1 VHPPAPARI
10 IFVTGTDTGVGKTVL
25 TASLLYY
32 LRSKEIGALA
42 VKPFATGTRGD
53 AERLAALQPGS
64 LTLDQVNPF
73 FFPQPVTPL
82 LAARRRG
89 RSVAL
94 GEVLAHIN
102 RFARQC
108 QVLLVEGAGG
118 LLSPLGENFT
128 ALDLIQK
135 LKCEVI
141 VVAANRLG
149 MLNHSCLTRRALQD
163 VDAKCLTFAVL
174 DTTPNRL
181 RRSDVSSSSNAHLLR
196 ELLAPAE
203 VVELPYLGL
212 DPARFTA
219 LKRNEKKLK
228 KVLARI
234 LA

>member
-1 VHPPAPARI
+1 VNLRAPARI

-32 LRSKEIGALA
+32 LRCNGIEALA
-42 VKPFATGTRGD
+42 VKPFATGDRGD

-64 LTLDQVNPF
+64 LTLDEINPF
-73 FFPQPVTPL
+73 FSPQPVTPL
-82 LAARRRG
+82 LAARRRR

-94 GEVLAHIN
+94 GQALAHIN
-102 RFARQC
+102 HFARQC

-118 LLSPLGENFT
+118 LLSPLGEKFT
-128 ALDLIQK
+128 ALDIVQK
-135 LKCEVI
+135 LQCEVI

-163 VDAKCLTFAVL
+163 LDVKCLTFVVL
-174 DTTPNRL
+174 DTTPDRL
-181 RRSDVSSSSNAHLLR
+181 RRSDASSGSNADLLR
-196 ELLAPAE
+196 ELLAPVE

-212 DPARFTA
+212 DPARFSA

-234 LA
+234 LG